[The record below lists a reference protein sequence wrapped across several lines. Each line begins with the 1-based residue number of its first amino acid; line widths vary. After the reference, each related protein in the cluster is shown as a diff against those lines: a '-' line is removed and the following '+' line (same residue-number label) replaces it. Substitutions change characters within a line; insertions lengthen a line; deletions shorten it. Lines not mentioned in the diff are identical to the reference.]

1 VTDTLDPL
9 PGPPPRSD
17 GDAPVASFAP
27 DDAATTDP
35 NADPPVSR
43 LRSLTSLAA
52 IVALIALVSVKFG
65 VWALVIAGGLIISI
79 VLHEFGHYLAA
90 KQAGMKVTEFFIG
103 FGPKLFSFTR
113 GETEYGI
120 KPIPL
125 GAYVRIVGM
134 NNLEEV
140 EPGDEGRTY
149 REKGYWARLRVVLAG
164 PFMNLAIAFV
174 LLFAL
179 NAGFGTASPTKW
191 TVHQTVDGTAAAAAG
206 VQAGDRVVS
215 LAGVTI
221 TNFKQFGTVVQEN
234 AGKQVEMVVDRDG
247 ELVTLTPTIGWA
259 LADGIGDTLS
269 PLQTGDK
276 PVAVG
281 GVPVA
286 DYEAF
291 AAALAS
297 APAGTVDVQFQ
308 RDGQLLHTSADG
320 QIATPVTLPDDGAR
334 GFIGVSSISD
344 TVRQG
349 PIEAVGSAGS
359 QFGDM
364 VTTSLGGIGRF
375 FSPSGLS
382 QYAKLVFSTPPQGAD
397 DTASGGVSSSSSSSA
412 SQIEPVEAGGTVPK
426 VAAVPSAA
434 DQNRVLSLLGVV
446 RLGGQAGAAGIN
458 FVIFLLAMVN
468 LFLGLINLAPLLPF
482 DGGHAA
488 IATYEAI
495 RGRLAGRP
503 YRADA
508 AKLMPIAYAVIA
520 VFVFVGLSS
529 FYLDAVRP
537 AANPFGG
544 P

>member
-1 VTDTLDPL
+1 MTDTLDP
-9 PGPPPRSD
+9 RS
-17 GDAPVASFAP
+17 APLEPQP
-27 DDAATTDP
+27 DDAPPRPDEH
-35 NADPPVSR
+35 ADEQADEPVSR
-43 LRSLTSLAA
+43 LRSLTSLLA

-103 FGPKLFSFTR
+103 FGPKLFSFRR

-179 NAGFGTASPTKW
+179 NAGFGTASPDKW
-191 TVHQTVDGTAAAAAG
+191 SVHETVDNTAAAEAG
-206 VQAGDRVVS
+206 VQPGDRVVS
-215 LAGVTI
+215 LAGVPI
-221 TNFKQFGTVVQEN
+221 TTFKQFGTVVQDN
-234 AGKQVEMVVDRDG
+234 GGKQVDLVVDRDG
-247 ELVTLTPTIGWA
+247 QQVTLTPTIGWA
-259 LADGIGDTLS
+259 LADSIGDTLS
-269 PLQTGDK
+269 PLQSGDK
-276 PVAVG
+276 PVKVNDQ
-281 GVPVA
+281 PVA
-286 DYEAF
+286 DYQAF
-291 AAALAS
+291 AAALAA
-297 APAGTVDVQFQ
+297 APAGTVDVQFE
-308 RDGQLLHTSADG
+308 RDGHLFHTLPGG
-320 QIATPVTLPDDGAR
+320 QIATPVDLPADGAR
-334 GFIGVSSISD
+334 GFIGVSSLSD

-349 PIEAVGSAGS
+349 PIQAVGSAGR

-382 QYAKLVFSTPPQGAD
+382 QYANLVFSTPPQGTS
-397 DTASGGVSSSSSSSA
+397 DTESGSSAASSSVA
-412 SQIEPVEAGGTVPK
+412 SQIEPVEADTPMPAVSN
-426 VAAVPSAA
+426 VPSAA

-495 RGRLAGRP
+495 RGRLSGRP

-508 AKLMPIAYAVIA
+508 AKMMPLAYAVIA

>member
-1 VTDTLDPL
+1 
-9 PGPPPRSD
+9 
-17 GDAPVASFAP
+17 
-27 DDAATTDP
+27 
-35 NADPPVSR
+35 
-43 LRSLTSLAA
+43 
-52 IVALIALVSVKFG
+52 
-65 VWALVIAGGLIISI
+65 
-79 VLHEFGHYLAA
+79 
-90 KQAGMKVTEFFIG
+90 M
-103 FGPKLFSFTR
+103 
-113 GETEYGI
+113 
-120 KPIPL
+120 
-125 GAYVRIVGM
+125 
-134 NNLEEV
+134 
-140 EPGDEGRTY
+140 
-149 REKGYWARLRVVLAG
+149 
-164 PFMNLAIAFV
+164 
-174 LLFAL
+174 
-179 NAGFGTASPTKW
+179 
-191 TVHQTVDGTAAAAAG
+191 
-206 VQAGDRVVS
+206 
-215 LAGVTI
+215 
-221 TNFKQFGTVVQEN
+221 VQEN

-247 ELVTLTPTIGWA
+247 EQVVLTPTIGWA

-269 PLQTGDK
+269 PLQSGDK

-281 GVPVA
+281 GVAVA
-286 DYEAF
+286 DYDQF
-291 AAALAS
+291 KAALAA
-297 APAGTVDVQFQ
+297 APPGTVDVQFE
-308 RDGQLLHTSADG
+308 RDGQLLHTRADG
-320 QIATPVTLPDDGAR
+320 EIRTPVTLPDDGAR

-349 PIEAVGSAGS
+349 PIEAIGSAGS

-382 QYAKLVFSTPPQGAD
+382 QYTKLVFSTPPQGAAD
-397 DTASGGVSSSSSSSA
+397 TTTNGTSTASSSVA
-412 SQIEPVEAGGTVPK
+412 SRIEPVEAGGTVPE
-426 VAAVPSAA
+426 VSAPPSAA

-508 AKLMPIAYAVIA
+508 AKLMPVAYAVIA

>member
-1 VTDTLDPL
+1 MTDILDPR
-9 PGPPPRSD
+9 P
-17 GDAPVASFAP
+17 APLEPQP
-27 DDAATTDP
+27 DDADHP
-35 NADPPVSR
+35 GDEHADESVSR
-43 LRSLTSLAA
+43 FRSVTSLLA
-52 IVALIALVSVKFG
+52 IVALIALISVKFG
-65 VWALVIAGGLIISI
+65 VWALAIAGGLIISI

-164 PFMNLAIAFV
+164 PFMNLAIAFI

-179 NAGFGTASPTKW
+179 NAGFGTPSKTKW
-191 TVHQTVDGTAAAAAG
+191 TVHQTVEGTAAAAAG
-206 VQAGDRVVS
+206 VQPDDRVVS
-215 LAGVTI
+215 LAGVPI
-221 TNFKQFGTVVQEN
+221 TTFKQFGTVVQDN
-234 AGKQVEMVVDRDG
+234 AGKTVDMVVDRDG
-247 ELVTLTPTIGWA
+247 QQVTLTPTIGWA
-259 LADGIGDTLS
+259 LADGIGDTLA
-269 PLQTGDK
+269 PLQSGDK
-276 PVAVG
+276 PVKVGDQAVS
-281 GVPVA
+281 
-286 DYEAF
+286 DFDSF
-291 AAALAS
+291 AAALAT
-297 APAGTVDVQFQ
+297 APAGTIDVQFV
-308 RDGQLLHTSADG
+308 RDGNLFHTLPG
-320 QIATPVTLPDDGAR
+320 GEIATPVVLPDDAGR
-334 GFIGVSSISD
+334 GFIGVSSLSD

-349 PIEAVGSAGS
+349 PIEAIGSSGR

-382 QYAKLVFSTPPQGAD
+382 QYANLVFSTPPQGNTEAD
-397 DTASGGVSSSSSSSA
+397 SSA
-412 SQIEPVEAGGTVPK
+412 STDASSSLASKIAPVEAGTPMPT
-426 VAAVPSAA
+426 ASNVPSAA

-495 RGRLAGRP
+495 RGRISGHP

-508 AKLMPIAYAVIA
+508 AKLMPLAYAVIA
-520 VFVFVGLSS
+520 LFVFVGLSS

>member
-1 VTDTLDPL
+1 MTDILDPP
-9 PGPPPRSD
+9 PGPTPGTD
-17 GDAPVASFAP
+17 GDAPAASYAVDAVAP
-27 DDAATTDP
+27 PEPPVDE
-35 NADPPVSR
+35 PVSR
-43 LRSLTSLAA
+43 VRSLTSLAA
-52 IVALIALVSVKFG
+52 ILALIALISVKFG
-65 VWALVIAGGLIISI
+65 VWALVIVGGLIVSI
-79 VLHEFGHYLAA
+79 VLHELGHYLAA
-90 KQAGMKVTEFFIG
+90 KQAGMKVTEFFVG
-103 FGPKLFSFTR
+103 FGPKLFSFRR

-179 NAGFGTASPTKW
+179 NAGFGTASPDKW
-191 TVHQTVDGTAAAAAG
+191 SVNETVAGTAAAAAG
-206 VQAGDRVVS
+206 VEPGDRIVS
-215 LAGVTI
+215 LAGVPVTD
-221 TNFKQFGTVVQEN
+221 FKQFGTVVQDN
-234 AGKQVEMVVDRDG
+234 AGKTVDMVVDRDG
-247 ELVTLTPTIGWA
+247 QQVTLTPTIGWA
-259 LADGIGDTLS
+259 LADRIGDTVS
-269 PLQTGDK
+269 PLVSSDK
-276 PVAVG
+276 PVSVDG
-281 GVPVA
+281 RPVA
-286 DYEAF
+286 NYEEF
-291 AAALAS
+291 AAALQA
-297 APAGTVDVQFQ
+297 APEGTTTVEFE
-308 RDGQLLHTSADG
+308 RDGNTYRTQV
-320 QIATPVTLPDDGAR
+320 ATPVTLPADGAR

-359 QFGDM
+359 QFGEM
-364 VTTSLGGIGRF
+364 VTTSIGGIGRF

-382 QYAKLVFSTPPQGAD
+382 QYANLVFSTPPQGVD
-397 DTASGGVSSSSSSSA
+397 DSTGAETVDQS
-412 SQIEPVEAGGTVPK
+412 IEPVDAGAPAVTVSS
-426 VAAVPSAA
+426 APSAA
-434 DQNRVLSLLGVV
+434 EQNRVLSLLGVV

-495 RGRLAGRP
+495 RGRISGRP

-508 AKLMPIAYAVIA
+508 AKLMPFAYAVIA
-520 VFVFVGLSS
+520 LFVFVGLSS
-529 FYLDAVRP
+529 IYLDAVRP